1 MVLLESRFT
10 LSVVTSC
17 QFLSLFL
24 YISSFLVFFFF
35 LLFFFPLS
43 RRERRAGVSQ
53 VCACYRVAQ
62 SCSNPPSASLT
73 HVSFR
78 RCYQKCVS
86 AFVRWSKICSGVG
99 GLPQGCRRRR
109 GDEVERERSDQ
120 RPTRTSER
128 KPAVVSAGLR
138 PSKWPDG
145 PGFSEKRMRCVYSRH
160 TPELGVRVCV
170 IVIIRDWALHHEKV
184 PTDKNHQ
191 SVFQSF

>member
-1 MVLLESRFT
+1 MLLESRFT

-24 YISSFLVFFFF
+24 YISSFPVFFFF
-35 LLFFFPLS
+35 SSFFFPPLKTREESWSLAGLCLLQSRSELQQPPFRFSDTCFLPSLLS
-43 RRERRAGVSQ
+43 E
-53 VCACYRVAQ
+53 VCLGFCEVIKD
-62 SCSNPPSASLT
+62 LL
-73 HVSFR
+73 
-78 RCYQKCVS
+78 
-86 AFVRWSKICSGVG
+86 GGG

-170 IVIIRDWALHHEKV
+170 IVVIRD
-184 PTDKNHQ
+184 
-191 SVFQSF
+191 